1 MSEIYPCCFCSFLI
15 SLVVSRNGVKPVVYW
30 QMFNNRLHERKKEKP
45 RFIAF
50 VNSCGINTPNIASF
64 KILSKISQIALVSW
78 FEEAPAHDWQQ
89 KQEEPFSGSLKSPP
103 ADAGDLGSI
112 PGSGRSPGEGH
123 GNPLQHSC
131 LGNPMDRGAWWAKA
145 HGVAQSQI
153 RLSNLTTNKTN
164 KLVRSLPYYPLYGC
178 SSQVVC
184 KVRSRYKGFY

>member
-15 SLVVSRNGVKPVVYW
+15 SLVVSRNGVMPVVYW
-30 QMFNNRLHERKKEKP
+30 QMFNNRLRERKKEKP

-64 KILSKISQIALVSW
+64 KILSKNFTNCSGELIWGGSST
-78 FEEAPAHDWQQ
+78 DWQQ
-89 KQEEPFSGSLKSPP
+89 KQEEPFSGGLKNPP
-103 ADAGDLGSI
+103 ASAGDLGLI

-131 LGNPMDRGAWWAKA
+131 LGNPMDRGAWWAKV

-153 RLSNLTTNKTN
+153 RLSNLTTSKTN
-164 KLVRSLPYYPLYGC
+164 KLVRS
-178 SSQVVC
+178 
-184 KVRSRYKGFY
+184 